1 MKKNRQEQKRKRNT
15 AIVGLLMVF
24 LMVFSILAF
33 SLDGSSRV
41 GASFDFNDFRFNQ
54 VVIFE
59 DQFFFQEIVKY
70 STKVEGEEVLFFF
83 HPASMSVVNDSSTN
97 LVDLSSSA
105 MLLFSRKPLSESSEF
120 NINLFFFDAL
130 ILELNKYSFR
140 NMRYGV
146 LEYSSFEPAQEVINC
161 DLASRSTPVFILSG
175 DVGSPSIFEVS
186 DYCYELRGEGD
197 NFFYLSDY
205 LLYKLHKVI

>member
-1 MKKNRQEQKRKRNT
+1 MKRKRNT

-33 SLDGSSRV
+33 SLDGSMSE
-41 GASFDFNDFRFNQ
+41 GGSFDFNGFRFDQ
-54 VVIFE
+54 LIVFE

-70 STKVEGEEVLFFF
+70 STEVEGVEVLFFF
-83 HPASMSVVNDSSTN
+83 HPASMYEVNDSSTN
-97 LVDLSSSA
+97 LVDLSSSSV
-105 MLLFSRKPLSESSEF
+105 LLFSRKPLSESSEF
-120 NINLFFFDAL
+120 NTNLFFFDAL

-146 LEYSSFEPAQEVINC
+146 LESSSFEPGQEVINC
-161 DLASRSTPVFILSG
+161 DLASRSTPVFILSD

-197 NFFYLSDY
+197 NFLYLSDY
-205 LLYKLHKVI
+205 LLYKLHGVI